1 MIGLLLHLLKFS
13 PVSLDPRSLW
23 DNAVSFK
30 QKERLDRLAR
40 ILNDS
45 DDFSQINAFDLT
57 VLSTPAHEIVAR
69 IGARR
74 LNWNARN
81 VTKAFIKAAIQ
92 AHVETNCLTEI
103 MFEEALERADQMDKE
118 FAATGQLKGR
128 LHGIPVSLKDQ
139 VNVKGFDSTIGFT
152 KFVNQPAGEN
162 APVVDRLIEEG
173 AIPFTKTNVPQSLF
187 SFECSNPV
195 FGHTHNPHKR
205 DFTCG
210 GSSGGEAALLASDG
224 SCLGIGS
231 DIGGSL
237 RIPAHYSGC
246 YSLKPCSGRIVQD
259 GFRDC
264 DDGYTEILGVIGPMA
279 RCWEDLVLLSQVM
292 LHKPDPTTSRKYGLI
307 PLEDFRYDIFDSL
320 VAEGASPSLKFGFF
334 TSNDLIETSS
344 PCRRAVE
351 ETVDALKLAGYDC
364 VEIDVSRL
372 DVLEGLIL
380 YVGLSSAD
388 GYKTGLSHLGRDP
401 IDDSMFLTTI
411 GCMLPSWL
419 RWIVC
424 GITRYL
430 LQDDVMAKLI
440 EASQEKSTGE
450 LQKWRVRKDA
460 YCLKVRSYLW
470 EELGLDGLICPTQT
484 VPAVPIGS
492 SWNKSFLAESTL
504 IWNLVDST
512 VGHIPITRVDIQ
524 RDQIRSDA
532 NSMTNA
538 PKRSGDMWRV
548 KDLLPS
554 VEETEGLPVGIQLV
568 CGFLEEEKT
577 LALMGIIVKSWNNR
591 PKQTAPLPKPGDF
604 LGKKQGLGVAKSHP

>member
-23 DNAVSFK
+23 DNA
-30 QKERLDRLAR
+30 
-40 ILNDS
+40 
-45 DDFSQINAFDLT
+45 INAFDLT

-69 IGARR
+69 IGARC

-81 VTKAFIKAAIQ
+81 VMKAFIKAAIQ
-92 AHVETNCLTEI
+92 AHAETNCLVRIFFILDVDMRAKGANLSTVSSHIMQTEI

-139 VNVKGFDSTIGFT
+139 LMSKG
-152 KFVNQPAGEN
+152 
-162 APVVDRLIEEG
+162 LIQ
-173 AIPFTKTNVPQSLF
+173 QSAF
-187 SFECSNPV
+187 QI

-205 DFTCG
+205 GFTCG
-210 GSSGGEAALLASDG
+210 GRSGGEAALLASDG
-224 SCLGIGS
+224 SCLGIGGKS
-231 DIGGSL
+231 ANSGALL
-237 RIPAHYSGC
+237 R
-246 YSLKPCSGRIVQD
+246 
-259 GFRDC
+259 
-264 DDGYTEILGVIGPMA
+264 
-279 RCWEDLVLLSQVM
+279 VLQ
-292 LHKPDPTTSRKYGLI
+292 PETD
-307 PLEDFRYDIFDSL
+307 
-320 VAEGASPSLKFGFF
+320 
-334 TSNDLIETSS
+334 DLIETSS

-364 VEIDVSRL
+364 VEID
-372 DVLEGLIL
+372 
-380 YVGLSSAD
+380 
-388 GYKTGLSHLGRDP
+388 
-401 IDDSMFLTTI
+401 
-411 GCMLPSWL
+411 
-419 RWIVC
+419 
-424 GITRYL
+424 
-430 LQDDVMAKLI
+430 
-440 EASQEKSTGE
+440 
-450 LQKWRVRKDA
+450 
-460 YCLKVRSYLW
+460 LW
-470 EELGLDGLICPTQT
+470 EELGLDGLICPTQA

>member
-1 MIGLLLHLLKFS
+1 PCRNTPSGVVISARFLVLHSFSSRLLRNDRDVMIGLLLHLLKFS

-23 DNAVSFK
+23 DNANP
-30 QKERLDRLAR
+30 QRL
-40 ILNDS
+40 

-81 VTKAFIKAAIQ
+81 VMKAFIKAAIR
-92 AHVETNCLTEI
+92 AHAETNCL
-103 MFEEALERADQMDKE
+103 
-118 FAATGQLKGR
+118 
-128 LHGIPVSLKDQ
+128 DQ

-162 APVVDRLIEEG
+162 APVVDRLVEEG

-205 DFTCG
+205 GFTCG
-210 GSSGGEAALLASDG
+210 GRSGGEAALLASDG

-264 DDGYTEILGVIGPMA
+264 DDGLHRDSRGDWA
-279 RCWEDLVLLSQVM
+279 NVM
-292 LHKPDPTTSRKYGLI
+292 LHKPDPTTSRKYGLV

-320 VAEGASPSLKFGFF
+320 VAEGASPFLKFGFF
-334 TSNDLIETSS
+334 TSDDLIETSS

-351 ETVDALKLAGYDC
+351 ETLAGYDC

-401 IDDSMFLTTI
+401 TAESHVFKRDDSMFLTTI

-460 YCLKVRSYLW
+460 YCLEVRSYLW
-470 EELGLDGLICPTQT
+470 EELGLDGLICPTQA